1 MSASENMMIYVIPA
15 LIICIIALFWT
26 IQVARNPEDE
36 GYENQKKQKLHFGL
50 LIGLYA
56 VGFIPA
62 IAGVVLYF
70 FYW

>member
-15 LIICIIALFWT
+15 LIICIIALVWT
-26 IQVARNPEDE
+26 IQVAKNPEDE
-36 GYENQKKQKLHFGL
+36 GYDNRKKQKLHFGL

-56 VGFIPA
+56 LGFIPA